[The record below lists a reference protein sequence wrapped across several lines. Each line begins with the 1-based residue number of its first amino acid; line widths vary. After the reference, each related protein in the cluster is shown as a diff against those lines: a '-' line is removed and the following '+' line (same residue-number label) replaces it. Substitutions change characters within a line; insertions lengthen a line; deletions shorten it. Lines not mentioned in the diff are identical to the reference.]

1 MKKYIKKIKTKMTY
15 GNVVGAFTLALSLSL
30 MSFKFIESRRA
41 PADGWYEI
49 TITDPMDAENET
61 KQNLSSSPSS
71 TPPPLEDDEQC
82 AQNDNDGNRC
92 SIHLSFN
99 PSATTVPT
107 TVAQAQSD
115 PLVTVGNDAREPE

>member
-1 MKKYIKKIKTKMTY
+1 MKKIFKKIKSKFTY
-15 GNVVGAFTLALSLSL
+15 GNTVSMFAVALAITL
-30 MSFKFIESRRA
+30 MSFKYVESRRA

-49 TITDPMDAENET
+49 TITDPMDSENEA
-61 KQNLSSSPSS
+61 KQNLNSSPSS

-82 AQNDNDGNRC
+82 AQTKNEGNRC

-99 PSATTVPT
+99 SAATSTPT
-107 TVAQAQSD
+107 TVAEAQSD